1 VPNEPDDDQLEDAL
15 RRLAARLD
23 PVPPALLQAASDAF
37 AWRDVDHELAEIV
50 FDSLLDE
57 DELTLVR
64 GPGEQRLITF
74 QTGELTVDVEVT
86 GSGTARAVH
95 GQIIPP
101 QRAAV
106 DIRGAKGSVTAAAD
120 ESGYFQSAALPPG
133 PMSVRLSLA
142 DAPGHPVVT
151 DWVSI

>member
-1 VPNEPDDDQLEDAL
+1 VRNEPDDDQLEDAL

-23 PVPPALLQAASDAF
+23 PVPPALLQAATDAF
-37 AWRDVDHELAEIV
+37 AWRDVDNELAEII

-64 GPGEQRLITF
+64 GPGEQRLVTF
-74 QTGELTVDVEVT
+74 RAGELSVDVEVT
-86 GSGTARAVH
+86 VSGAARAVH

-106 DIRGAKGSVTAAAD
+106 DIRGARGSVTAEAN
-120 ESGYFQSAALPPG
+120 ESGYFQSAALQPG
-133 PMSVRLSLA
+133 PMSLRLSLT
-142 DAPGHPVVT
+142 DAPGHLVVT